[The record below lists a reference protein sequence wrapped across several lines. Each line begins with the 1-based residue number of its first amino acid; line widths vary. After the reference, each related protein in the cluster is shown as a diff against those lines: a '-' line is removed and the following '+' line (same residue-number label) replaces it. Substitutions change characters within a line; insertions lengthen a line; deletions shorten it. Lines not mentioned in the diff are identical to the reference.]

1 MALLATDGANLSPSL
16 SLSSIQ
22 GMEFAEE
29 DSNESDDERAVVVGQ
44 RDRVGNSA
52 AANGIDRQFLSSCLH
67 KPSFQEGYSI
77 RLLHALL

>member
-16 SLSSIQ
+16 SSIQ
-22 GMEFAEE
+22 EFADE
-29 DSNESDDERAVVVGQ
+29 DPNESDDERVVVVGQ

>member
-1 MALLATDGANLSPSL
+1 MELISLPL
-16 SLSSIQ
+16 SLFYS

-29 DSNESDDERAVVVGQ
+29 DPNESDDERVVVVGQ